1 MNRILKNSLLGTAVL
16 MLFFITAA
24 HTGMAGEEIPVPL
37 LPMTVQGVALI
48 DGTPAPTG
56 TVVAAYLNGEQVEEF
71 LVNTSSGDFT
81 FYISGKAEDEGKPIT
96 FTVDGKDT
104 GKSFDWKSG
113 EVVSSVE
120 LSVGD
125 VADSGSSKKSS
136 TPSSSSGAAKINES
150 EASGAEVTESSV
162 PQQNVTVKEKTVP
175 ENTVADSGEDTGI
188 EQSTESSED
197 SSETSSSP
205 GFQIIYAVA
214 GLILLTFGSNLGR
227 ESRKKP

>member
-1 MNRILKNSLLGTAVL
+1 MNRMLKNSLLGTAVL
-16 MLFFITAA
+16 MFFFLTAA
-24 HTGMAGEEIPVPL
+24 HTGMAGEEVPL

-113 EVVSSVE
+113 EIVSSIE

-125 VADSGSSKKSS
+125 VSDSGSSKKSS
-136 TPSSSSGAAKINES
+136 TSGED
-150 EASGAEVTESSV
+150 SGVKVIESSV
-162 PQQNVTVKEKTVP
+162 PQQNVTVQEKTVP
-175 ENTVADSGEDTGI
+175 ENTVVDSGEDTGI

-197 SSETSSSP
+197 SSETSSAP

-227 ESRKKP
+227 ESRRKP